1 MNIART
7 RITALIGPQE
17 PAAKAMGYA
26 AVAILALHWAVVIA
40 FLAARAGSLGFLRLH
55 YTAALGVDWVAEWW
69 YLFIYPVLGCASLLV
84 NVWLSGVL
92 ARRHP
97 PLGILVLGA
106 TLAVEVLLAA
116 GALFAVL
123 LNS

>member
-1 MNIART
+1 MKTPHLQLR
-7 RITALIGPQE
+7 ALIGPQE

-26 AVAILALHWAVVIA
+26 AVAVLALHWAVVVA

-55 YTAALGVDWVAEWW
+55 YTAALGVDWVGEWW
-69 YLFIYPVLGCASLLV
+69 YLFVFPTLGCASLLA
-84 NVWLSGVL
+84 NVWLSGIL

-97 PLGILVLGA
+97 TLGLLILGA
-106 TLAVEVLLAA
+106 TVAVECLLAA
-116 GALFAVL
+116 GAFLAVL